1 MQPSRGDTRPCAI
14 SECHGTMQFGWQS
27 RNDPGRGEKTL
38 RFPATVQRDTMG
50 WICSENPDHF
60 RRQD

>member
-1 MQPSRGDTRPCAI
+1 MQPARGDTRPCSI
-14 SECHGTMQFGWQS
+14 SPCVGTMQFGWQS

-38 RFPATVQRDTMG
+38 VFPTTMLRDTMG

-60 RRQD
+60 RKQA

>member
-1 MQPSRGDTRPCAI
+1 
-14 SECHGTMQFGWQS
+14 MQFGWQS

-38 RFPATVQRDTMG
+38 LFPATVQRDTMG

>member
-1 MQPSRGDTRPCAI
+1 MQPARGDSRPC
-14 SECHGTMQFGWQS
+14 SNSDCVGTMRFGWQS
-27 RNDPGRGEKTL
+27 RNDSGQGEKTL
-38 RFPATVQRDTMG
+38 TFPVTVGHDTMG